1 MTIAVGDKVFGKLR
15 TGKKTP
21 SNSPIFNEQLSCN
34 VDPSDMKGISVVIT
48 IFNEHKSAPKR
59 EVGAV
64 NISPSSPGD
73 GFRHWNDV
81 LATPGKP
88 ISEWHQ
94 LL

>member
-1 MTIAVGDKVFGKLR
+1 MTVAVGDKVYGKLK
-15 TGKKTP
+15 TGKKTT
-21 SNSPIFNEQLSCN
+21 SDSPIFNEQLSCG
-34 VDPSDMKGISVVIT
+34 VDPSDMRGVSVVVT
-48 IFNEHKSAPKR
+48 IFNEHKSAQKR